1 MKDTIGNYNM
11 KIEKE
16 RSKEIINVL
25 WNICNEERAQ
35 KYDESKYFV
44 KAIAYLKDKN
54 ILVSSN
60 GALLGVWKVN
70 DNSLLNILSRE
81 CSGDICYYQLVRQD
95 ELFPVMFP
103 KGKQYPPVKS
113 LLYKYEDYIPLD
125 KDEALRYYTE
135 MKSAFIMYIELA
147 CLITKCI
154 YNPKWFNMLRIFKF
168 NTLWYD
174 KKDRYKPVML
184 KSNSDRF
191 IAYIMPAIKKV
202 IDNGVFVLK

>member
-1 MKDTIGNYNM
+1 MKDTPGNHNM

-16 RSKEIINVL
+16 RSKEIVNVL
-25 WNICNEERAQ
+25 WNICNEERVQ
-35 KYDESKYFV
+35 KYDGGKYFV
-44 KAIAYLKDKN
+44 KAIAFLKDKS

-60 GALLGVWKVN
+60 GAMLGVWKVN

-81 CSGDICYYQLVRQD
+81 CSGAVCYYQLVRQD
-95 ELFPVMFP
+95 ELFPIIIP
-103 KGKQYPPVKS
+103 KGKQYLPAKS
-113 LLYKYEDYIPLD
+113 LLYKYENYISLN
-125 KDEALRYYTE
+125 KDEELKPYVE
-135 MKSAFIMYIELA
+135 VKSAFVMYTELA
-147 CLITKCI
+147 CLVTNSL